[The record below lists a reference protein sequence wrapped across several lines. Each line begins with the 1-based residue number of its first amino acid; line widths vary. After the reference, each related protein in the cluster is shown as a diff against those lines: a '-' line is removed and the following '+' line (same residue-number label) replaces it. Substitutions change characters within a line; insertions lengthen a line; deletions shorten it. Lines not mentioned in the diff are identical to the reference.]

1 MKNRFLFF
9 GLLAVSAFT
18 AQAQPI
24 TEKPG
29 KRDAK
34 ENVTPTME
42 QRLAGIDA
50 QLQPLLA
57 DWKAAGFAVSV
68 VYKDQLIWANG
79 YGYRDLDK
87 KLPVTPNT
95 LFAIGSCTKAF
106 TSSLLGIL
114 QKDGKLDYDK
124 PAASYLPALRFQT
137 GDLTGGV
144 TVRDMMCHRTGLPRH
159 DFSWYLTPTTRDSLM
174 QRIQYLEPSAPLR
187 QRWQYNNFMFLAQGV
202 LAEKLTG
209 QPWEM
214 LVRERFFAPLGM
226 KNTTTSVVDLARQ
239 ADASVGYETVKDS
252 LIRRMDYYNI
262 DGMGPAGSIN
272 SSVTEMAN
280 WVRMWINGGK
290 FEGKAVLPA
299 AYVPEAMSSQMVIGA
314 GLPTKEKPDVFM
326 NNYGFGWFLGSY
338 RGHYRVEHGGNIDGF
353 AANTCFF
360 PSDSIGIVVLSNQN
374 SSLIPS
380 LVRNIVADRL
390 LGLPAFDWSADRKKT
405 VAKAKV
411 AEKLKSITARK
422 TNRDSSPAK
431 PSHPMT
437 DFAGIYSHP
446 GYGTMTVMVKN
457 DSLIMP
463 VSGNRYYLQ
472 PVHYDVFE
480 PFETK
485 NGMDTSDHSPMRIQ
499 FVMNTAGDIDG
510 AHFYGI
516 EPTLSKPIEF
526 KKGVRVRTLT
536 AEAMKKYAG
545 AFSIDEVI
553 TVTVTVSANDGAKL
567 TLTVPGQPEYELVSI
582 GDDRFS
588 VKNLAGYFVQF
599 ANTADS
605 ITGMTFEQPSGNF
618 KLTRKTDNAV
628 TEKATTKKP

>member
-1 MKNRFLFF
+1 MKNRFLLF
-9 GLLAVSAFT
+9 GLLALTALT
-18 AQAQPI
+18 AQAQPGRKA
-24 TEKPG
+24 KPQ
-29 KRDAK
+29 
-34 ENVTPTME
+34 TPATRSPE
-42 QRLAGIDA
+42 ERLAGIDA

-68 VYKDQLIWANG
+68 VYKDKLIWANG

-106 TSSLLGIL
+106 TSSLLGVL
-114 QKDGKLDYDK
+114 QKEGKLDYDK
-124 PAASYLPALRFQT
+124 PASSYLPALRFQT
-137 GDLTGGV
+137 GDLTGSV

-159 DFSWYLTPTTRDSLM
+159 DFSWYLTPTTRDSLV

-209 QPWEM
+209 QSWEA

-239 ADASVGYETVKDS
+239 SDASVGYETVKDS

-280 WVRMWINGGK
+280 WVRTWINGGK

-314 GLPTKEKPDVFM
+314 GLPTKETPDVFM
-326 NNYGFGWFLGSY
+326 SNYGFGWFLGSY

-353 AANTCFF
+353 AASTCFF

-374 SSLIPS
+374 SSPIPG

-390 LGLPAFDWSADRKKT
+390 LDLPAFDWSADRKKT

-411 AEKLKSITARK
+411 AEKLNRTLARK
-422 TNRDSSPAK
+422 RNPDGSPAK
-431 PSHPMT
+431 PSHPMA

-446 GYGTMTVMVKN
+446 GYGTMNVLAKN
-457 DSLIMP
+457 DSLFIP

-485 NGMDTSDHSPMRIQ
+485 AGIDTSDHGPLRIQ
-499 FVMNTAGDIDG
+499 FVMNTAGDVDG
-510 AHFYGI
+510 VHFYGI

-526 KKGVRVRTLT
+526 RKGVKAKPLT
-536 AEAMKKYAG
+536 ADAMKKYAG
-545 AFSIDEVI
+545 EFSMGEAL
-553 TVTVTVSANDGAKL
+553 TVKISANDGMKL
-567 TLTVPGQPEYELVSI
+567 TLTVPGQPEYELVSM
-582 GDDRFS
+582 GSDRFS
-588 VKNLAGYFVQF
+588 VKALAGYFVQF

-605 ITGMTFEQPSGNF
+605 ITGLTFEQPNGAF